1 MADGAER
8 LANPHG
14 RHWLLSLSYLRSFP
28 FDKIK
33 IDRSFVRELST
44 KRDSSAIVHAI
55 TNLAQNLGMTTTAE
69 GVETEEHLALLRA
82 EGCTEIQGY
91 IISAPK
97 PAEAVPA
104 LLARY
109 QQGRVVRLAPGKLT
123 HASSGRL

>member
-33 IDRSFVRELST
+33 IDRSFVRDLST

-82 EGCTEIQGY
+82 EGRTEKAILSARPSRPKRSRRCLPDTSKAGRSGWRQG
-91 IISAPK
+91 S
-97 PAEAVPA
+97 
-104 LLARY
+104 
-109 QQGRVVRLAPGKLT
+109 
-123 HASSGRL
+123 